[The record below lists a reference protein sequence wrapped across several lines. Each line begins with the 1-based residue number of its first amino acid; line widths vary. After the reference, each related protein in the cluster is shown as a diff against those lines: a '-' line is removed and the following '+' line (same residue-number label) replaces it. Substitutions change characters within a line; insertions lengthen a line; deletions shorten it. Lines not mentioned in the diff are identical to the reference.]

1 MSMYQFQKTFE
12 QSLRSPSTNVT
23 TTIETTPLKTEIH
36 RGCTGKAHA
45 CGTIKNRVVKLREI
59 KESNQRKN
67 SLSSETI
74 SDSGSEISNIEGPWG
89 EKPTFTR
96 SLSKPRNSLPLPPS
110 TSTNNQSIQIN
121 HRNGIHSQRRR
132 TIENVVSID
141 EADKSINNN
150 NNKFNSDSGLNTD
163 DENANCALNRNGHR
177 RSFRKSTTP
186 TRPPWQNVYSKP
198 STTSHSPSPVQRTN
212 SLRSSFRSSS
222 FRRKGDN
229 WNTLWLKSFGL
240 RYGGGV
246 CKTLEALLLE
256 KVNDFF
262 IIIFLFIPLF
272 VYVLFMC
279 I

>member
-1 MSMYQFQKTFE
+1 MYHLQKAFE
-12 QSLRSPSTNVT
+12 QSLRSSSSTVT

-36 RGCTGKAHA
+36 KGCTGKAHA

-59 KESNQRKN
+59 KETNQRKN

-74 SDSGSEISNIEGPWG
+74 SDSGSEISNIELLSWG
-89 EKPTFTR
+89 SEKPHFTR

-110 TSTNNQSIQIN
+110 SSSSSSSPVITTNQPPQFIS
-121 HRNGIHSQRRR
+121 RNGTTHNQRRR
-132 TIENVVSID
+132 TIENVVSHD
-141 EADKSINNN
+141 EVDKL
-150 NNKFNSDSGLNTD
+150 NNKFNSDSGLHTD
-163 DENANCALNRNGHR
+163 DENVNGNADGLNRNGHR

-198 STTSHSPSPVQRTN
+198 SAASHSPSPVQRTN

-229 WNTLWLKSFGL
+229 WNALWQKSFSL

-246 CKTLEALLLE
+246 YKTLEALLME
-256 KVNDFF
+256 KVNAV
-262 IIIFLFIPLF
+262 I
-272 VYVLFMC
+272 
-279 I
+279 